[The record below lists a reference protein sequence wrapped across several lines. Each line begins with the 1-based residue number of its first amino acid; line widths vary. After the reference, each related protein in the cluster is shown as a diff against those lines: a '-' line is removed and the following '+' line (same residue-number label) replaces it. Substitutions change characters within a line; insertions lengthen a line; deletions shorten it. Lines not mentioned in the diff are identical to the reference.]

1 MWCHSKKSVFTY
13 AVKNEGRAV
22 WRIYLELG
30 DFEEAKKHCTL
41 DRHLDEGTR
50 FSNIFRTCV
59 KVQFLKRDFSKSRR
73 IEVFWPIVFEF
84 WSGAAQRFESFWFSF

>member
-1 MWCHSKKSVFTY
+1 MHSNAIAATCLLNNQLIFYDSFDKKDPIIGFYQNPTEGTMWCHSKKSVFTY

-41 DRHLDEGTR
+41 DRHLDEGT
-50 FSNIFRTCV
+50 F
-59 KVQFLKRDFSKSRR
+59 
-73 IEVFWPIVFEF
+73 
-84 WSGAAQRFESFWFSF
+84 

>member
-30 DFEEAKKHCTL
+30 DYEEAKKHATHE
-41 DRHLDEGTR
+41 RHLDEVL
-50 FSNIFRTCV
+50 TCQANALLDTGNRV
-59 KVQFLKRDFSKSRR
+59 LRKCK
-73 IEVFWPIVFEF
+73 
-84 WSGAAQRFESFWFSF
+84 

>member
-30 DFEEAKKHCTL
+30 DFEEAKKHATHE
-41 DRHLDEGTR
+41 RHLDEVLTCQANSLLETGNR
-50 FSNIFRTCV
+50 FYFV
-59 KVQFLKRDFSKSRR
+59 KLKSYLKLSRIKSTVKA
-73 IEVFWPIVFEF
+73 E
-84 WSGAAQRFESFWFSF
+84 